1 MAATTAAGEDDVTQQ
16 DMTFTKELRA
26 ATKEVHK
33 LSDVL
38 VNAKFAFALSDDAV
52 WYDGLLSFYEIYK
65 FLENNLPDE
74 LLPTELRRTEAFE
87 KDFAYF
93 YGADWKDTYE
103 VRPAVR
109 KYLDH
114 LEEVNKKDKLLLFA
128 YAYQMY
134 MALMSGG
141 QLLQRKRMIA
151 RKLWPGSN
159 GVTAAEEEQL
169 EQSEKPTDPDDLTT
183 RPMPVQ
189 VSICP
194 EGCAATYF
202 PLKIAVLKGKLRK
215 VLNDNYGKFDEKM
228 KADFIEESKNVF
240 LYNSDVVRSIKG
252 VNRANIKKLAI
263 VVVFFVGIYLAIKLG
278 KR

>member
-1 MAATTAAGEDDVTQQ
+1 MASEAAKDDLDQ

-26 ATKEVHK
+26 ATKDVHK
-33 LSDVL
+33 ISDVL

-65 FLENNLPDE
+65 FLERNLPE
-74 LLPTELRRTEAFE
+74 KLLPKELHRTEAFE
-87 KDFAYF
+87 KDFDFF
-93 YGADWKDTYE
+93 YGENWRDTYE
-103 VRPAVR
+103 IRPSVA
-109 KYLDH
+109 KYLEH

-151 RKLWPGSN
+151 RKMWPGSN
-159 GVTAAEEEQL
+159 GVSKDEDEQQMPSEE
-169 EQSEKPTDPDDLTT
+169 PTNPDDLTT
-183 RPMPVQ
+183 RPMPIQ

-194 EGCAATYF
+194 EGCSATYF
-202 PLKIAVLKGKLRK
+202 PEKIAVLKSKLRK
-215 VLNDNYGKFDEKM
+215 VLNDNYGQFDEKM

-240 LYNSDVVRSIKG
+240 LFNSDVVRSIKG
-252 VNRANIKKLAI
+252 VNRANLKKLAI
-263 VVVFFVGIYLAIKLG
+263 VVVFFVSVYFAIKLA
-278 KR
+278 RR

>member
-1 MAATTAAGEDDVTQQ
+1 MSTPKENDKAAEP

-38 VNAKFAFALSDDAV
+38 VNAKFAFALSDDSV

-65 FLENNLPDE
+65 FFETHLPEE
-74 LLPTELRRTEAFE
+74 LLPKELHRTAAFE
-87 KDFAYF
+87 KDFDYY
-93 YGADWKDTYE
+93 YGENWKDSYE
-103 VRPAVR
+103 IRPAVR

-114 LEEVNKKDKLLLFA
+114 LEQVNKTDKLLLFA

-141 QLLQRKRMIA
+141 QLLQKKRMVA
-151 RKLWPGSN
+151 RKLWPGSSKD
-159 GVTAAEEEQL
+159 AAVEEEID

-183 RPMPVQ
+183 RPMPTQ

-202 PLKIAVLKGKLRK
+202 PEKISVLKDKLRTT
-215 VLNDNYGKFDEKM
+215 LNNNYGKFDEQM

-240 LYNSDVVRSIKG
+240 LFNSDVVRSIKG
-252 VNRANIKKLAI
+252 VNRANLRKLAI
-263 VVVFFVGIYLAIKLG
+263 VIVFVVGVYFAFKLAKH
-278 KR
+278 

>member
-1 MAATTAAGEDDVTQQ
+1 
-16 DMTFTKELRA
+16 MTFTKELRA
-26 ATKEVHK
+26 ATKEVHR

-65 FLENNLPDE
+65 FLETNLPEE
-74 LLPTELRRTEAFE
+74 LLPNELRRTEAFE
-87 KDFAYF
+87 KDFEYF
-93 YGADWKDTYE
+93 YGDNWKESYE
-103 VRPAVR
+103 IRPAVR

-159 GVTAAEEEQL
+159 GVTAEEEIAAA

-202 PLKIAVLKGKLRK
+202 PQKIAVLKGKLRK

-263 VVVFFVGIYLAIKLG
+263 VVVFFVSIYFAIKLA

>member
-1 MAATTAAGEDDVTQQ
+1 MAATTGEDDITEQ

-65 FLENNLPDE
+65 FLEDNLPEE
-74 LLPTELRRTEAFE
+74 LLPKELRRIDAFE

-93 YGADWKDTYE
+93 YGDNWKDTYE
-103 VRPAVR
+103 IRPAVR

-141 QLLQRKRMIA
+141 QLLQKKRMIA
-151 RKLWPGSN
+151 RKLWPGTN
-159 GVTAAEEEQL
+159 GVETAEEDIN
-169 EQSEKPTDPDDLTT
+169 EKPSDPDDLTT
-183 RPMPVQ
+183 RPMPIQ

-202 PLKIAVLKGKLRK
+202 PQKIAVLKGKLRK

-263 VVVFFVGIYLAIKLG
+263 VVVFVFGLYLAVKLA
-278 KR
+278 RR

>member
-1 MAATTAAGEDDVTQQ
+1 MYIIFVYIS
-16 DMTFTKELRA
+16 K
-26 ATKEVHK
+26 
-33 LSDVL
+33 
-38 VNAKFAFALSDDAV
+38 ALSDDAV

-65 FLENNLPDE
+65 FLEKNLPAD
-74 LLPTELRRTEAFE
+74 LLPQELHRTKAFE
-87 KDFAYF
+87 DDFQF
-93 YGADWKDTYE
+93 YYGENWRGSYE
-103 VRPAVR
+103 VRPSVQ
-109 KYLDH
+109 KYLEH

-151 RKLWPGSN
+151 RRMWPGSN
-159 GVTAAEEEQL
+159 NTRDEDVV
-169 EQSEKPTDPDDLTT
+169 SEDPTDPNDLTT

-189 VSICP
+189 VTICP

-202 PLKIAVLKGKLRK
+202 SEKISVLKAKLRT
-215 VLNDNYGKFDEKM
+215 VLNNNYGKFDEAF

-252 VNRANIKKLAI
+252 VNRANIRKLAI
-263 VVVFFVGIYLAIKLG
+263 VVVFIVGMYFAIKLA
-278 KR
+278 RR